1 MRIVLREIKSG
12 RFLEQTG
19 EWTADLDRART
30 FKHSAEAMDAAREN
44 KLEGWEV
51 LLAFDDIPGQQQ
63 VSLRL
68 PGSA

>member
-12 RFLEQTG
+12 RFLEETG
-19 EWTADLDRART
+19 EWTADLQRART
-30 FKHSAEAMDAAREN
+30 FKHSAEAMDVARQN

-51 LLAFDDIPGQQQ
+51 LLAFDDLTGQQQ

-68 PGSA
+68 P